1 MKYALIGC
9 GRIATNHVKA
19 VVNNKLE
26 FAAVCDVVPEQMEA
40 LLAKHGLEKD
50 SSIARYTDYKKM
62 IEEVQPE
69 LVGIATESGIHAEIA
84 LYCIDHGVNCI
95 IEKPIAM
102 SMEDADEIVRRS
114 EEKHVKVAACHQRR
128 QEKPWKQDVSESFPT
143 VRFTCAGIGTR
154 ITMIRLPGEAN
165 GHLTAAPS

>member
-1 MKYALIGC
+1 
-9 GRIATNHVKA
+9 
-19 VVNNKLE
+19 
-26 FAAVCDVVPEQMEA
+26 
-40 LLAKHGLEKD
+40 
-50 SSIARYTDYKKM
+50 M

-114 EEKHVKVAACHQRR
+114 EEKHVKVAPAIRTVLTLRCRR
-128 QEKPWKQDVSESFPT
+128 REKPWKQDVSESFLM
-143 VRFTCAGIGTR
+143 VRFMCAGTGIRT
-154 ITMIRLPGEAN
+154 IMIRLPGEAN
-165 GHLTAAPS
+165 GHLTVARS